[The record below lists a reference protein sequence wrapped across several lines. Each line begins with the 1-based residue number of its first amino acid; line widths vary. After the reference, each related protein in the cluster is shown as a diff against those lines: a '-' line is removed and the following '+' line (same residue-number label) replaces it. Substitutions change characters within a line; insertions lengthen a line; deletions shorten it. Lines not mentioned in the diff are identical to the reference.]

1 MIEVLESVAETADN
15 FSERTLSFVVAP
27 VAIGGV
33 CVVSIGFWPNP
44 GTAGTSP
51 PSVTDPD
58 NPSHVFTKIHDIPSA
73 LPQSGGTQFYC
84 IAETPITSVRFVPDP
99 HPTTGDPQSGGFW
112 GNWGIERL
120 PAATLHTF
128 AEGEGTGSTQSAAPL
143 TITATDYVMVAIL
156 ATRNLAAPATNP
168 SGWTASLSQP
178 DNNNHMAGVIAHS
191 PNESA
196 TGTITPEWSTGA
208 SGGTWSVLVAVFE
221 AAEEEPPPSTDRG
234 RGLVL
239 TSRTR
244 VRRPRADRLAR
255 RWGPRRENPV
265 EPSGPTV
272 DPSNFVRI
280 DNVSTCFV
288 DIDDVQV
295 GDTIL
300 VAMDAWN
307 AASGGIDPQSS
318 WLTDNNGA
326 SAGDYLNEAN
336 VQETDGR
343 AEVGGSI
350 NTPGVAIFRRVVT
363 SVASMP
369 YRITA
374 TGVFEWGGI
383 VALRVRGLVDAPPR
397 AWSKDWWPTPA
408 TVGTSPPYIPYGTI
422 ANDINLGIQFGAAHN
437 SGHGQGIEG
446 PGEGGATVLPP
457 EQAGTTGYVV
467 IAEEA
472 HNSSHLAFH
481 AWYRIVT
488 GFETMTPRQPIDD
501 EAPTTIQYVRGVQ
514 AFYAATGGNTAVR
527 PYFGLRVG
535 SARHVRRVV

>member
-1 MIEVLESVAETADN
+1 MITVLESVAETADN

-27 VAIGGV
+27 VAVGGV

-44 GTAGTSP
+44 GTAGISP
-51 PSVTDPD
+51 PTVTDPD
-58 NPSHVFTKIHDIPSA
+58 NPSHVFTRIHSIASA
-73 LPQSGGTQFYC
+73 LPMSGGTQFYC
-84 IAETPITSVRFVPDP
+84 VAETPITSVRFVPDP
-99 HPTTGDPQSGGFW
+99 HPTTGEPQSGGYW

-128 AEGEGTGSTQSAAPL
+128 SSAEGSGNAPKPGAMSV
-143 TITATDYVMVAIL
+143 TATDYVMVAIL
-156 ATRNLAAPATNP
+156 ATRNLAADATNP

-196 TGTITPEWSTGA
+196 TGTIDLEWSTGA
-208 SGGTWSVLVAVFE
+208 SSNTWNAMVAVFE
-221 AAEEEPPPSTDRG
+221 AAEEEPPSTDRG
-234 RGLVL
+234 RVLVGA
-239 TSRTR
+239 RRPR
-244 VRRPRADRLAR
+244 VRRARAVDLLR
-255 RWGPRRENPV
+255 RWGPKRENPAASADI
-265 EPSGPTV
+265 E
-272 DPSNFVRI
+272 PSNFFRI

-288 DIDDVQV
+288 DIDDAEV

-326 SAGDYLNEAN
+326 TAGDYLNEAS
-336 VQETDGR
+336 VLATDGR
-343 AEVGGSI
+343 TEVGNN
-350 NTPGVAIFRRVVT
+350 NTPGVALFRRVVT
-363 SVASMP
+363 SAVNLP

-374 TGVFEWGGI
+374 TGSFEWGGL
-383 VALRVRGLVDAPPR
+383 VALRVRGMVAAAPR
-397 AWSKDWWPTPA
+397 GWSKAWWPTA
-408 TVGTSPPYIPYGTI
+408 ETVGTSPPYIPYGSVI
-422 ANDINLGIQFGAAHN
+422 GDYSHGLQFGAAHN
-437 SGHGQGIEG
+437 SGHGQGLEG

-457 EQAGTTGYVV
+457 EQSGTTGYVV

-472 HNSSHLAFH
+472 HNSNHLAFH
-481 AWYRIVT
+481 CWYRVVN
-488 GFETMTPRQPIDD
+488 GFETMTPLQPIDD

-514 AFYAATGGNTAVR
+514 AFYAFTGGNTAVR

-535 SARHVRRVV
+535 SARHIRRVV